1 MVISPHMNTFGLV
14 KPLPY
19 FKVLVTSGLLSPFV
33 TLWNVKFWQVI
44 NKKTV
49 PKGYSHFKGYSILSS
64 NFSSYIYYLIKG
76 SKCK

>member
-49 PKGYSHFKGYSILSS
+49 PKGYSHLKGYSILSS
-64 NFSSYIYYLIKG
+64 KFSS
-76 SKCK
+76 